1 PRLEKLLKKYPKLK
15 ILGHSHHFWAEITKL
30 ASEEERNGP
39 QWSKVVPGT
48 IERLM
53 RECPNLYGD
62 LSACSGGTAMM
73 RDPEYAAKFMTEF
86 ADRLFYGTDICDIPS
101 TFPGNLP
108 YDFAAFLDNMAE
120 TGMIS
125 MDVYKKIARE
135 NAIKFLDLK
144 E

>member
-1 PRLEKLLKKYPKLK
+1 K

-39 QWSKVVPGT
+39 QWSKVIPGT

-62 LSACSGGTAMM
+62 LSAGSGGTAMM

-86 ADRLFYGTDICDIPS
+86 SDRLLYGTDICEKIS
-101 TFPGNLP
+101 MKPGSLP
-108 YDFAAFLDNMAE
+108 YDFGPFLDNMAI

-125 MDVYKKIARE
+125 MDVYNKIVRY
-135 NAIKFLDLK
+135 NAIKLLNLDM